1 MKPFVQ
7 TPYEFGGDLSKI
19 TVITN
24 RKVGGGDMR
33 FFNRVHR
40 LSMCCRPLLAL
51 ILSLSAWIGQ
61 VDARKPNLI
70 FILADDLGYETVG
83 CLGGESYQT
92 PNLDRLASQGLRLDR
107 AYAMPLCT
115 NSRIQ
120 LMTGKYNFRNWKAFG
135 ILDPDEPTFG
145 QILQQAGYKTCI
157 AGKWQ
162 LTSYDPPDYPGANLR
177 RNTGTHPD
185 DAGFD
190 SYSLWH
196 VGHTEEKG
204 SRYADPFII
213 ENGQRKLDSKGK
225 YGPDL
230 WTDFINEF
238 ITENRSHPFFVYY
251 SMALPHNPMVP
262 TPDSPEWTD
271 PANRHRD
278 ETPFAADMIE
288 YTDKMVGKV
297 VDHIDSLGLDRET
310 MVIFYSDNGTNYRVT
325 SRYRGQMVRGGK
337 GKGTELGIRV
347 PAMVRWTG
355 KIKAGGVS
363 SELFDTVDVLPT
375 LADAAGVKETLPTDL
390 DGLSFLD
397 HFMGKQV
404 GPRDAVLIHQDPR
417 PGWDKD
423 RFDLIRLALNQ
434 QFKLYEDGRL
444 YDLANDPFEEN
455 TLMIA
460 EDDQRR
466 SAGRKALQ
474 AVLDAH
480 TDYRRFDPRSVPRPS
495 PWEAVR
501 GSRFQDQGGC
511 VVVEAEL
518 LPIPRDESWL
528 AESKIRGA
536 LGLGYL
542 RSIFRQGKGVAGVD
556 PPVTDGITPI
566 EIILDNAGHWKVAVR
581 CRFDEEA
588 AGQRSFWFRLAGQ
601 PWRRVYLAE
610 DLVPGRWI
618 WVDPFTGKL
627 AAAGG
632 GREVTL
638 KERGNE
644 FEMAPASSNFKI
656 DRVVIYQED
665 RVQQALNLAT
675 PPSAFHS
682 WASP

>member
-1 MKPFVQ
+1 MP
-7 TPYEFGGDLSKI
+7 
-19 TVITN
+19 
-24 RKVGGGDMR
+24 
-33 FFNRVHR
+33 FFNKIHW
-40 LSMCCRPLLAL
+40 LSMSSRPLLML
-51 ILSLSAWIGQ
+51 LLCLSAWIGE
-61 VDARKPNLI
+61 VDARKPNLV

-83 CLGGESYQT
+83 CMGGESYQT

-135 ILDPDEPTFG
+135 ILDPNERTFG
-145 QILQQAGYKTCI
+145 QVLQQAGYKTCI

-162 LTSYDPPDYPGANLR
+162 LTSYDPPDYPGAKLR

-190 SYSLWH
+190 AYSLWH

-204 SRYADPFII
+204 SRYADPIII
-213 ENGQRKLDSKGK
+213 ENGKRKPDTLGL

-230 WTDFINEF
+230 WTDFINDF
-238 ITENRSHPFFVYY
+238 MTENQDRPFFVYY

-262 TPDSPEWTD
+262 TPDSPEWID
-271 PANRHRD
+271 PANRDRD

-325 SRYRGQMVRGGK
+325 SRYRGKMVRGGK

-355 KIKAGGVS
+355 KIQAGSVS

-375 LADAAGVKETLPTDL
+375 LADAAGAKGMLPNDL

-397 HFMGKQV
+397 HFKGTKV

-444 YDLANDPFEEN
+444 YDLVHDPFEEKA
-455 TLMIA
+455 LMIT

-466 SAGRKALQ
+466 SVGRKTLQ

-480 TDYRRFDPRSVPRPS
+480 TDYERFDPRSVPRPS
-495 PWEAVR
+495 RWEAVR

-528 AESKIRGA
+528 AESKIGGA

-542 RSIFRQGKGVAGVD
+542 RSIFHQGKGVADHPITNGV
-556 PPVTDGITPI
+556 TPI
-566 EIILDNAGHWKVAVR
+566 EIILDNAGDWKVAVR
-581 CRFDEEA
+581 CRFDHEA
-588 AGQRSFWFRLAGQ
+588 AGQRSFWFRQAGYQ
-601 PWRRVYLAE
+601 WRRVDLAE
-610 DLVPGRWI
+610 NLKPGQWI

-627 AAAGG
+627 AVGG
-632 GREVTL
+632 KGTEVAL

-644 FEMAPASSNFKI
+644 FEIAPASSNLKI

-665 RVQQALNLAT
+665 RAQQALDPAT